1 MADPLAIPY
10 GFQQR
15 LPGTTVDAAVEQVG
29 SALAKEGFGVL
40 TKIDVKDTLKQRLGV
55 DLHPYVILGA
65 CNPTLAHQ
73 AITIEPQI
81 GLLLPCNIVVQ
92 EISAGDV
99 VVSIADPR
107 ALFAVVDNPRL
118 TPVVDDVERRL
129 RRVMRTLVTT
139 DDTRSGS

>member
-1 MADPLAIPY
+1 MAELLGIPY

-15 LPGTTVDAAVEQVG
+15 LPDTTVDAAVEQVA

-40 TKIDVKDTLKQRLGV
+40 TKIDVKDTFKQKLGV
-55 DLHPYVILGA
+55 DVPPYVILGA

-73 AITIEPQI
+73 AITVEPQI
-81 GLLLPCNIVVQ
+81 GLLLPCNVVVQ
-92 EISAGDV
+92 EISEGDV
-99 VVSIADPR
+99 IVSIADPR
-107 ALFAVVDNPRL
+107 ALFAAVDNPRL

-139 DDTRSGS
+139 EVTRSRS